1 MQGFEARN
9 HDAQQLDDDG
19 RGDVRH
25 DTQREDRQLQ
35 HGAAG
40 EQIDKSDEVL
50 LVAGQRGHA
59 LLHDL
64 VVHTRGR
71 NERAN
76 AIDNDDE
83 KNEEDL
89 LPEFFRLQG
98 LD

>member
-1 MQGFEARN
+1 MQRLEARN
-9 HDAQQLDDDG
+9 HHTQQLDDDG

-25 DTQREDRQLQ
+25 NAQCEDGQLE

-40 EQIDKSDEVL
+40 EQINKSDEVL
-50 LVAGQRGHA
+50 LIAGQRGNT

-89 LPEFFRLQG
+89 LPQFLRLQG